1 MGAIYTAGFCVGE
14 RANLKIDRPERF
26 IHRPMGNRSRPRRK
40 IAERLHLSWFCVSIR
55 RFLRARRDRE
65 NSYGYYMCKSLVK
78 NRFLFFFFFFL
89 KCKKLRLSLVLIESG
104 LRMMMHIRI
113 IYQTPLRVTY
123 KNLWSLSMCIYLLFM
138 LDKNLEESLLNVIRS
153 IGGFI

>member
-1 MGAIYTAGFCVGE
+1 MVLC
-14 RANLKIDRPERF
+14 IDTTFP
-26 IHRPMGNRSRPRRK
+26 
-40 IAERLHLSWFCVSIR
+40 
-55 RFLRARRDRE
+55 RARRDRE

-113 IYQTPLRVTY
+113 IYQTPLRVAY
-123 KNLWSLSMCIYLLFM
+123 KNLWSFSMCIYLLFM